1 MKKAIS
7 AILLAVILGGCELI
21 VIGSPSQGP
30 RIVEIDQNSSLGA
43 VYLFKTELDSNNI
56 PAASQI
62 LANPEGRYY
71 LAFEKYEMYYD
82 IHRLQ
87 RILDNKN
94 ITNVFVD
101 SLSSDRK
108 KYKFEFN
115 YIDTMAFTTRR
126 INDEWYITNISD
138 WNEITSNQIKII
150 NNRN

>member
-1 MKKAIS
+1 MKKS
-7 AILLAVILGGCELI
+7 ILILFVVLLGSCELI
-21 VIGSPSQGP
+21 VIGTPSYGP
-30 RIVEIDQNSSLGA
+30 RIVEIDQKSSIGA
-43 VYLFKTELDSNNI
+43 VYLFKAELDSNNI

-62 LANPEGRYY
+62 LANPDGRFY

-87 RILDNKN
+87 RILNNKS
-94 ITNVFVD
+94 ITNIFVD
-101 SLSSDRK
+101 SLSSNKK

-115 YIDTMAFTTRR
+115 YLDTMAFTTRK
-126 INDEWYITNISD
+126 INEDWYITDISN